1 MSHMGG
7 SIQFSADGTL
17 HLNGDTGIS
26 AGVKDELAGIVGK
39 TRFIPIF
46 RSVTG
51 PGNNADYTIVKFVGV
66 RVLAVKLTGSTSSKY
81 VMVQPANV
89 IAKGAIYSSTGPT
102 SDYVYSPVW
111 LVR

>member
-1 MSHMGG
+1 MSAMCG
-7 SIQFSADGTL
+7 SFQFGADGTL

-26 AGVKDELAGIVGK
+26 AGVKDELASIVGK

-46 RSVTG
+46 RSVVG

-66 RVLAVKLTGSTSSKY
+66 RVLAVKLTGSSSGKY
-81 VMVQPANV
+81 VMVQPANIV
-89 IAKGAIYSSTGPT
+89 AKGAIYSSGAPST
-102 SDYVYSPVW
+102 DYVYSPVW